1 MWLHVP
7 MWVLEEAEDA
17 RNATAEGTTA
27 EGRSMDAE
35 PGVMETSRP
44 EGESRAARA
53 TREPR
58 FPRARASAPQDAG
71 PSVMERER
79 ETAGAG
85 RVMPAAGQKENVGTW
100 ETSRQEGGSRAA
112 RATREPRFPR
122 ARASAPQDAGP
133 SVMEREGGSRA
144 ARAMREPRFPRAR
157 ASAPQDAGPSVM
169 KGKTASGAASPCA
182 PGPEDS
188 NWVCLSPYRDIALF
202 VGSSET
208 PTPRPLSWP
217 GWKKR
222 PWMTRLCGPTLP
234 PSTVARGV
242 ARWISSLP
250 DGPVSPSACPAS
262 AGEAPTN
269 ATCGPTCGAC
279 SSKPGRPCSLPKT
292 CPVTSP
298 SASTSCAPTFKTW
311 VTTWKRASSAR
322 RKPALHTSG
331 DASSFW
337 PTPTVSQ
344 SGSWPDIFLKEGR
357 LTFADGKHQAG
368 IAAAAKAWTALY
380 LMGMGRARAAFLPD
394 RMRLTPG
401 NVCLPHN
408 LVCNPRFLEHL
419 MGWPTDWTA
428 TDSSATGFVL
438 WRRRMRW
445 RFWRLLVCPIVS
457 LPSRPHPPTDRADDG

>member
-27 EGRSMDAE
+27 EGRSTDAE

-44 EGESRAARA
+44 EGGSRAARA

-58 FPRARASAPQDAG
+58 FPQARASAPQDAG
-71 PSVMERER
+71 PSVMER
-79 ETAGAG
+79 
-85 RVMPAAGQKENVGTW
+85 K
-100 ETSRQEGGSRAA
+100 GGSRAA
-112 RATREPRFPR
+112 RAT
-122 ARASAPQDAGP
+122 
-133 SVMEREGGSRA
+133 
-144 ARAMREPRFPRAR
+144 REPRFPRAR

-292 CPVTSP
+292 GPVTSP

>member
-35 PGVMETSRP
+35 PGVMETSHQ
-44 EGESRAARA
+44 EGGSRAARA
-53 TREPR
+53 TRAPR

-71 PSVMERER
+71 PSVMQG

-133 SVMEREGGSRA
+133 SVMERE
-144 ARAMREPRFPRAR
+144 RE
-157 ASAPQDAGPSVM
+157 
-169 KGKTASGAASPCA
+169 TASGAASPCA

-457 LPSRPHPPTDRADDG
+457 LPSRPHPSTDRADDG

>member
-35 PGVMETSRP
+35 PGVMETSHQ
-44 EGESRAARA
+44 EGGSRAARA

-71 PSVMERER
+71 PSVMKG

-112 RATREPRFPR
+112 RAT
-122 ARASAPQDAGP
+122 
-133 SVMEREGGSRA
+133 
-144 ARAMREPRFPRAR
+144 REPRFPRAR

-457 LPSRPHPPTDRADDG
+457 LPSRPHPSTDRADDG